1 MTNPIKGDEMF
12 SIKKSALLAGL
23 FSALLLLTA
32 CPSQTNISKINSD
45 PSRYRNKEV
54 GIIGRVTDS
63 YGIPGYSAYEI
74 DDGTGRLWVVTKRGA
89 PARGSRIGTK
99 GHVYTGLT
107 WAGRSFGTVIEETDR
122 RSAGS

>member
-1 MTNPIKGDEMF
+1 MF

-54 GIIGRVTDS
+54 GIVGRVTDS

-122 RSAGS
+122 RTAGS